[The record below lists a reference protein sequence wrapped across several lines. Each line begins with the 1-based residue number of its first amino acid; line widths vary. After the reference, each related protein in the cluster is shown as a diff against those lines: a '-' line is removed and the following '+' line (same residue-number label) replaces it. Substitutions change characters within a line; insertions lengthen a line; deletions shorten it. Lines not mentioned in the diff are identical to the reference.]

1 MIFLPELEMTL
12 TDLLFYFHKGKEGD
26 HDLPLSLSHPYS
38 LPLPP
43 RAAPRQAGIWFSV
56 NSRSHGAPFLRQA
69 TDPLDC

>member
-26 HDLPLSLSHPYS
+26 HDLPLSLSHPDS

-43 RAAPRQAGIWFSV
+43 RWLHHDRPVSGSVSILAPMGRRFWARQ
-56 NSRSHGAPFLRQA
+56 L
-69 TDPLDC
+69 TL